1 MRTFDLSD
9 DFILEQLERELLAA
23 VIARPEL
30 YWEVEDLL
38 TADAF
43 GVHGQEWQRIG
54 QAVRSGESV
63 EGESWGEPAANGL
76 ATAHRIADLY
86 RHRMVA
92 EAQQKIAAALYDP
105 SEDGEALIARFED
118 EANNLKTRVRKIA
131 KVQMDR
137 GSDLLAG
144 VLEMARL
151 RRQERNETGKNYL
164 GLETGLKKLDQ
175 MLNGLGQGLHVLAA
189 GPGVGKT
196 TLALQWGLECARAGV
211 AVVYVSYEN
220 SPQNLALK
228 LLAGAAGVAAS
239 DIERGY
245 GDSAALEATAE
256 KLRPVLERMV
266 ILEGNGNLSVSQ
278 IQGRVKQAQNESG
291 RGDVFVVVDYL
302 QRAAH
307 QKGYDQLR
315 HSVSSLA
322 GELREMANR
331 TGGAVLAISSQN
343 RAGGDYGKGVGAANL
358 DSLKE
363 SGDLEYSADTAM
375 FLTAD
380 GEGKATPPARAM
392 KLVVLKNRFGATGVV
407 PLIFRPDLGIYREAG
422 A

>member
-1 MRTFDLSD
+1 MRTFDLTD
-9 DFILEQLERELLAA
+9 DFILEEEERKLLAA
-23 VIARPEL
+23 VMERPAL
-30 YWEVEDLL
+30 YWEVEDLV
-38 TADAF
+38 AVAAF
-43 GVHGQEWQRIG
+43 GVHGQEWARIG
-54 QAVRSGESV
+54 DAIRRGDRVTGED
-63 EGESWGEPAANGL
+63 WGEAAADGMV
-76 ATAHRIADLY
+76 TARRIADLY
-86 RHRMVA
+86 RHRIVA
-92 EAQQKIAAALYDP
+92 EAQQNVAAALYDP
-105 SEDGEALIARFED
+105 AQSGEALIARFEE

-131 KVQMDR
+131 KIQFDR

-144 VLEMARL
+144 VLEMARE
-151 RRQERNETGKNYL
+151 RRRERTDTGKNCM
-164 GLETGLKKLDQ
+164 GLETGFRTLDQ

-228 LLAGAAGVAAS
+228 LLANGAGVAAS

-245 GDSAALEATAE
+245 GDSASLEAAAE
-256 KLRPVLERMV
+256 QLRPVLERMV
-266 ILEGNGNLSVSQ
+266 IVEGSGNLSVGQ

-291 RGDVFVVVDYL
+291 RGEVFVVIDYL

-315 HSVSSLA
+315 HSVSALA

-343 RAGGDYGKGVGAANL
+343 RSGGDYGKGVGAANL

-380 GEGKATPPARAM
+380 GEGKATAPAKAM
-392 KLVVLKNRFGATGVV
+392 KLVVLKNRFGATGTVS
-407 PLIFRPDLGIYREAG
+407 LIFRPDLGIYREAG
-422 A
+422 R

>member
-9 DFILEQLERELLAA
+9 DFILEEQERQLLAA
-23 VIARPEL
+23 VIARPAL

-38 TADAF
+38 TAEAF
-43 GVHGQEWQRIG
+43 GIHGQEWTRIG
-54 QAVRSGESV
+54 DLIRRGESV
-63 EGESWGEPAANGL
+63 EGEHWGEASDDGM
-76 ATAHRIADLY
+76 ATARQIADLY
-86 RHRMVA
+86 RHRIVA
-92 EAQQKIAAALYDP
+92 VAQQKLAAALYDP
-105 SEDGEALIARFED
+105 AQNGEELIALFE
-118 EANNLKTRVRKIA
+118 EESNNLKTRVRKIS
-131 KVQMDR
+131 KIQMDR

-144 VLEMARL
+144 VLAMARE
-151 RRQERNETGKNYL
+151 RRRERDDTGKNYM
-164 GLETGLKKLDQ
+164 GLETGLKTLDQ

-220 SPQNLALK
+220 SPQNLTLK
-228 LLAGAAGVAAS
+228 LLASGAGVSAS

-245 GDSAALEATAE
+245 GDSASLEAAAE
-256 KLRPVLERMV
+256 KLRPALERMV
-266 ILEGNGNLSVSQ
+266 IVEGNGNLSVGQ
-278 IQGRVKQAQNESG
+278 IQGRVRQAQNESG
-291 RGDVFVVVDYL
+291 RAEVFVVVDYL

-315 HSVSSLA
+315 HSVSALA

-343 RAGGDYGKGVGAANL
+343 RSGGDYGKGIGAANL

-380 GEGKATPPARAM
+380 GEGKATAPARAM

-407 PLIFRPDLGIYREAG
+407 SLIFRPDLGIYREAG
-422 A
+422 R

>member
-9 DFILEQLERELLAA
+9 DFILEEQERQLLAA
-23 VIARPEL
+23 VIATPGL
-30 YWEVEDLL
+30 YWEVEDQL
-38 TADAF
+38 TAEAF
-43 GVHGQEWQRIG
+43 GVHGQEWVRIG
-54 QAVRSGESV
+54 ETIRRGESV
-63 EGESWGEPAANGL
+63 AGENWGAAATDAL
-76 ATAHRIADLY
+76 ATARKIADLY
-86 RHRMVA
+86 RHRIVA
-92 EAQQKIAAALYDP
+92 EAQQKLAAALYDP
-105 SEDGEALIARFED
+105 EQNGEELIARFEE

-137 GSDLLAG
+137 GSDLLVG
-144 VLEMARL
+144 VLEMARE
-151 RRQERNETGKNYL
+151 RRRERNDTGKNYM
-164 GLETGLKKLDQ
+164 GLETGLKTLDQ

-211 AVVYVSYEN
+211 PVVYVSYEN

-228 LLAGAAGVAAS
+228 LLASAAGVSAS
-239 DIERGY
+239 DIERGF
-245 GDSAALEATAE
+245 GDSSSLEAAAE

-266 ILEGNGNLSVSQ
+266 IVEGNGNLSVAQ
-278 IQGRVKQAQNESG
+278 IQGRVRQAQSESG
-291 RGDVFVVVDYL
+291 RGEVFVVVDYL

-343 RAGGDYGKGVGAANL
+343 RSGGDYGKGVGAANL

-375 FLTAD
+375 FLTSD
-380 GEGKATPPARAM
+380 GEGKATAPARAM
-392 KLVVLKNRFGATGVV
+392 KLVVLKNRFGATGAVS
-407 PLIFRPDLGIYREAG
+407 LIFRPDLGIYREAG
-422 A
+422 R